1 MKYFIRSKNDTINNS
16 TLCYCNIRCYFNIMK
31 ILIIEDCRFITYIWK
46 LQAKEAGHIT
56 TCVEFKHEA
65 IELLKNNV
73 YDLIILD
80 NNLNGELGL
89 DIAKEIKDITKTKII
104 LSSADDDLVGNE
116 FIDDVISKKQ
126 LNFKLL

>member
-1 MKYFIRSKNDTINNS
+1 MN
-16 TLCYCNIRCYFNIMK
+16 
-31 ILIIEDCRFITYIWK
+31 ILIIEDCRFMTFVWK
-46 LQAKEAGHIT
+46 HQAKEAGHIT

-65 IELLKNNV
+65 LELLRSNN

-116 FIDDVISKKQ
+116 FIDDVIGKKQ

>member
-1 MKYFIRSKNDTINNS
+1 MRNR
-16 TLCYCNIRCYFNIMK
+16 NIRCYFNPMN
-31 ILIIEDCRFITYIWK
+31 ILIIEDCRIMTFLWK

-56 TCVEFKHEA
+56 TCCEYKHEA
-65 IELLKNNV
+65 LKLLRSNV

-89 DIAKEIKDITKTKII
+89 EIAKDIKDITKTKII

-126 LNFKLL
+126 LNFKNL

>member
-1 MKYFIRSKNDTINNS
+1 MN
-16 TLCYCNIRCYFNIMK
+16 
-31 ILIIEDCRFITYIWK
+31 ILIIEDCRIMTFLWK

-56 TCVEFKHEA
+56 TCVEYKHEA
-65 IELLKNNV
+65 LELLRSNE

-89 DIAKEIKDITKTKII
+89 EIAKEIKDITNTRII

-126 LNFKLL
+126 LNLKDL

>member
-1 MKYFIRSKNDTINNS
+1 MLNFNLGHYFDTMN
-16 TLCYCNIRCYFNIMK
+16 
-31 ILIIEDCRFITYIWK
+31 ILIIEDCRVMTFVWK

-56 TCVEFKHEA
+56 TCCEYKHEA
-65 IELLKNNV
+65 LELLKNNN

-89 DIAKEIKDITKTKII
+89 EIAKDIKDITNTRII
-104 LSSADDDLVGNE
+104 LSSADDNLVGNE

-126 LNFKLL
+126 LNFKDL

>member
-1 MKYFIRSKNDTINNS
+1 MV
-16 TLCYCNIRCYFNIMK
+16 
-31 ILIIEDCRFITYIWK
+31 ILIIEDCRVMTFLWK
-46 LQAKEAGHIT
+46 LQAKEAGHTI

-65 IELLKNNV
+65 LELLRNNN

-116 FIDDVISKKQ
+116 FIDDVICKKQ
-126 LNFKLL
+126 LNFKDL

>member
-1 MKYFIRSKNDTINNS
+1 MN
-16 TLCYCNIRCYFNIMK
+16 
-31 ILIIEDCRFITYIWK
+31 ILIIEDCRIMTFLWK

-56 TCVEFKHEA
+56 ICCEYKHEA
-65 IELLKNNV
+65 LELLRSNE

-89 DIAKEIKDITKTKII
+89 EIAKEIKDITKTKII
-104 LSSADDDLVGNE
+104 LSSADDGLVGNE

-126 LNFKLL
+126 LNFKDL

>member
-1 MKYFIRSKNDTINNS
+1 MN
-16 TLCYCNIRCYFNIMK
+16 
-31 ILIIEDCRFITYIWK
+31 ILIIEDCRFMTFIWK
-46 LQAKEAGHIT
+46 HQAKEAGHIT

-89 DIAKEIKDITKTKII
+89 EIAKDIKKITETKII

-126 LNFKLL
+126 LNFKLF

>member
-1 MKYFIRSKNDTINNS
+1 M
-16 TLCYCNIRCYFNIMK
+16 CNRNIGCYFNPMN
-31 ILIIEDCRFITYIWK
+31 ILIIEDCRIMTFLWK

-56 TCVEFKHEA
+56 TCCEYKHEA
-65 IELLKNNV
+65 LELLRSNE

-89 DIAKEIKDITKTKII
+89 EIAKEIKDITKTKII

-126 LNFKLL
+126 LNLKDL

>member
-1 MKYFIRSKNDTINNS
+1 MV
-16 TLCYCNIRCYFNIMK
+16 
-31 ILIIEDCRFITYIWK
+31 ILIIEDCRIMTFLWK

-56 TCVEFKHEA
+56 TCCEYKHEA
-65 IELLKNNV
+65 LELLRSNE

-80 NNLNGELGL
+80 NNLNGELGTE
-89 DIAKEIKDITKTKII
+89 IAKEIKDITKTKII

-126 LNFKLL
+126 FNFKDL

>member
-1 MKYFIRSKNDTINNS
+1 MRNR
-16 TLCYCNIRCYFNIMK
+16 NIRCYFNTMN
-31 ILIIEDCRFITYIWK
+31 ILIIEDCQFMTFIWK
-46 LQAKEAGHIT
+46 HQAKEAGHIT
-56 TCVEFKHEA
+56 TCVEYKHEA
-65 IELLKNNV
+65 LELLRNNN

-89 DIAKEIKDITKTKII
+89 DIAKEIKDITKAKII

-116 FIDDVISKKQ
+116 FIDDVICKKQ

>member
-1 MKYFIRSKNDTINNS
+1 MCHCRDWVDYNPMN
-16 TLCYCNIRCYFNIMK
+16 
-31 ILIIEDCRFITYIWK
+31 ILIIEDCRIMTFLWK

-56 TCVEFKHEA
+56 TCCEYKHEA
-65 IELLKNNV
+65 LELLRSNE

-89 DIAKEIKDITKTKII
+89 EIAKEIKDITKTKII

>member
-1 MKYFIRSKNDTINNS
+1 MCHCRDWVDYNPMN
-16 TLCYCNIRCYFNIMK
+16 
-31 ILIIEDCRFITYIWK
+31 ILIIEDCRIMTFLWK

-56 TCVEFKHEA
+56 ICCEYKHEA
-65 IELLKNNV
+65 LELLRSNE

-89 DIAKEIKDITKTKII
+89 EIAKEIKDITKTKII

-126 LNFKLL
+126 LNFKDL

>member
-1 MKYFIRSKNDTINNS
+1 MLNFN
-16 TLCYCNIRCYFNIMK
+16 LGHYFNTMN
-31 ILIIEDCRFITYIWK
+31 ILIIEDCRVMTFIWK

-56 TCVEFKHEA
+56 TCVEYKHEA
-65 IELLKNNV
+65 LELLKNNN

-80 NNLNGELGL
+80 NNLNGDSGL
-89 DIAKEIKDITKTKII
+89 LIAKDIKDITKTRII

-126 LNFKLL
+126 LNFKEL

>member
-1 MKYFIRSKNDTINNS
+1 MN
-16 TLCYCNIRCYFNIMK
+16 
-31 ILIIEDCRFITYIWK
+31 ILIIEDCPIMSLVWK
-46 LQAKEAGHIT
+46 HQAKDTGHILT
-56 TCVEFKHEA
+56 FVEFKDEA
-65 IELLKNNV
+65 LELLRSNE

-89 DIAKEIKDITKTKII
+89 EIAKEIKDITKTKII

-126 LNFKLL
+126 LNFKDL

>member
-1 MKYFIRSKNDTINNS
+1 MLNFN
-16 TLCYCNIRCYFNIMK
+16 LGHYFNTMN
-31 ILIIEDCRFITYIWK
+31 ILIIEDCRVMTFVWK

-56 TCVEFKHEA
+56 TCCEYKHEA
-65 IELLKNNV
+65 LELLKNNN

-89 DIAKEIKDITKTKII
+89 EIAKDIKDITNTRII
-104 LSSADDDLVGNE
+104 LSSADDNLVGNE

-126 LNFKLL
+126 LNLKDL